1 MFKNNSNVKDDT
13 LEDLLVVRSA
23 VDKVDL
29 FHKFGTNYKLYSK
42 TFVFITMGG
51 QIMITLLTVLGQ
63 TWPGG
68 LWEQFTGNILILTT
82 VFTGIMAGIWTYEN
96 PVGKWMAFRA
106 AEILITSEI
115 WKFRARVGD

>member
-29 FHKFGTNYKLYSK
+29 FHKYGTAYKLYSK
-42 TFVFITMGG
+42 IFVFITMGG

-63 TWPGG
+63 QWPGG
-68 LWEQFTGNILILTT
+68 GWEQFTGNMLILTT

-106 AEILITSEI
+106 AEILISSEI